1 MLDVRQT
8 VSRAAAAWDEYWF
21 GAVAASRP
29 YLLVRTVLVL
39 LAVDIWAL
47 RVPRFGYGLDGFNV
61 AHFRWLDAVQPVPGP
76 AFHGALMLGIGM
88 LAMVAALTN
97 APRPWLA
104 LLAGLYTYGWV
115 MSQLDSYQHHYLISL
130 ILIAFVCFPR
140 LRLHDLAAPI
150 RPGHAGGRRQ
160 AHPAQPGAA
169 MVSAWAYALLGV
181 NLAIVYA
188 FTAAVKLESGWRQ
201 GEALQ
206 RLKSNSSFLA
216 RAQSWLDGLGTSP
229 ELFWSM
235 VAWGTVVVE
244 VVLAIAYL
252 LAVRQHANRTR
263 WVRIAVTTAGM
274 LAIGFHASMELVLSV
289 KIGWFSAYMILFAAI
304 YLLPGSL
311 LTRLTQAVANL
322 AAAVPRAWPR
332 DRGRAGLPHALVL
345 GSIAAGA
352 GVAVLLLVVVGR
364 SLDIPG
370 AEPIAIIMACA
381 VAGGAVLALALRRES
396 VAARYVGAT
405 MVATAVM
412 WVAVT
417 ESNMRSM
424 NFDLLAREMLQRG
437 HRQAAT
443 EAYRKALRYA
453 PAEVARRATERP
465 AR

>member
-8 VSRAAAAWDEYWF
+8 VSRAAATWDEYWF
-21 GAVAASRP
+21 GPVAASRP
-29 YLLVRTVLVL
+29 YLLVRAVLVL
-39 LAVDIWAL
+39 LAVDVWAL
-47 RVPRFGYGLDGFNV
+47 RVPRFGYGMDGFNV

-76 AFHGALMLGIGM
+76 TFHGALMLGIGM

-97 APRPWLA
+97 APRLWLA
-104 LLAGLYTYGWV
+104 VLAGLYTYGWV

-130 ILIAFVCFPR
+130 ILIAFAFFPR
-140 LRLHDLAAPI
+140 LRWRDLAAPN
-150 RPGHAGGRRQ
+150 RPAHAGGRRQ
-160 AHPAQPGAA
+160 AQPADPSAA

-206 RLKSNSSFLA
+206 RLKSNTSFLA
-216 RAQSWLDGLGTSP
+216 RAQSWLEGLGTSP

-235 VAWGTVVVE
+235 VAWGSIVVE

-252 LAVRQHANRTR
+252 LAVRQDASCTR
-263 WVRIAVTTAGM
+263 SVRIAVATAGM

-311 LTRLTQAVANL
+311 LTGLTQALANL
-322 AAAVPRAWPR
+322 AAGVTRAWPS
-332 DRGRAGLPHALVL
+332 DRGRVGLSPAFVL
-345 GSIAAGA
+345 GSIGVGA
-352 GVAVLLLVVVGR
+352 TVAVLLLVVVGR

-370 AEPIAIIMACA
+370 AEAIAIVMACA
-381 VAGGAVLALALRRES
+381 VAGGALLALARRRAS

-405 MVATAVM
+405 MVASAVM

-417 ESNMRSM
+417 QSNMRSM

-437 HRQAAT
+437 DRQAAA

-453 PAEVARRATERP
+453 PAEVARRATQRP
-465 AR
+465 VR